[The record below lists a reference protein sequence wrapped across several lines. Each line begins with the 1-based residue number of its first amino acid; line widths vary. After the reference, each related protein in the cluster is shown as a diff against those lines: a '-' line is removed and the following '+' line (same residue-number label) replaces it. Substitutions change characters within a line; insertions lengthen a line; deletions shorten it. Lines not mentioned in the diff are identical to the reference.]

1 MEDSEEHS
9 GEHPTPLLLAA
20 LPLQLLSELQSFSH
34 YEETGKL
41 KLSTQ
46 IPRSFAQLL
55 SVQVQ
60 HRAGAS

>member
-9 GEHPTPLLLAA
+9 GEHPTPLLAE

-34 YEETGKL
+34 FEETGKL